1 MSLRLRIRPVEQ
13 EDIGGLIAALA
24 PGVGEAQMRMR
35 FEESLDGYREILV
48 AELDGYPVGT
58 VSTGGH
64 GFQRPGSLRLF
75 ALDVGEAF
83 RGQGVGT
90 ALVNAVEAAAARPGS
105 SRGQPRAVTAF
116 RDRARYGCSHSML
129 ERPSGRSRS
138 GTRTRSGCTSA
149 LSTLSD
155 YVRLSVKGKCPLSR
169 LPC

>member
-1 MSLRLRIRPVEQ
+1 MEQ

-90 ALVNAVEAAAARPGS
+90 TLVNAVEAAAARPGS
-105 SRGQPRAVTAF
+105 SRGQPRG
-116 RDRARYGCSHSML
+116 RDR
-129 ERPSGRSRS
+129 ERGR
-138 GTRTRSGCTSA
+138 GPAVPALGIQTSW
-149 LSTLSD
+149 
-155 YVRLSVKGKCPLSR
+155 
-169 LPC
+169 